1 MMNNAHPLPTP
12 NAPPAP
18 NHAAITRMGIV
29 YWQPDDGIA
38 PLFAAAFQSEG
49 CQTIPLPPA
58 DPLPPDVQAVFVYGP
73 FGSLVPLASQLR
85 DMPPARRPLF
95 ILWITEQFPSPR
107 LPEWLRY
114 GIGVA
119 RSRLERLAH
128 RQTPS
133 GEWRIAPPLRWL
145 TRRLHRFRYYGDLY
159 WLREEGLLSLLVTG
173 SQVTAQFLRARG
185 FQPLVTVMGS
195 APEWSADLHLER
207 DIPVLWLGKPGS
219 RRRKK
224 LIQRLRAELRQRGV
238 EMLVVD
244 GVEHPYV
251 FGEARTRLLNRTRIV
266 LNILREP
273 WDNNAMRFYLA
284 APNRALIV
292 SEPTLPHTPYTP
304 GVHLVEAPLSRLADT
319 ICHYL
324 AHPAEAEPIV
334 ERAYRLAT
342 EELTIQH
349 AARNVLQHLPFA
361 SQSSIAGKSSP

>member
-1 MMNNAHPLPTP
+1 MSNTH
-12 NAPPAP
+12 APALQNTSPSDRT
-18 NHAAITRMGIV
+18 AITRLGIV
-29 YWQPDDGIA
+29 YWQANDGIA

-49 CQTIPLPPA
+49 CQTRPLLST
-58 DPLPPDVQAVFVYGP
+58 DPLPPDIEAIFVYGP
-73 FGSLVPLASQLR
+73 FGSLVPLANQLHA
-85 DMPPARRPLF
+85 MPPARRPRL

-128 RQTPS
+128 RRTPS

-145 TRRLHRFRYYGDLY
+145 TRRMHRFRYYGDLY
-159 WLREEGLLSLLVTG
+159 WLREGGLLSLLVTG

-185 FQPLVTVMGS
+185 FRPLVAVMGS
-195 APEWSADLHLER
+195 APAWSADLHLER

-224 LIQRLRAELRQRGV
+224 LIQRLRAELQQRGIK
-238 EMLVVD
+238 MLVVD

-251 FGEARTRLLNRTRIV
+251 FGEERTRLLNRTRIV

-273 WDNNAMRFYLA
+273 WDNNAMRFFLA

-292 SEPTLPHTPYTP
+292 SEPILPHTPYTP
-304 GVHLVEAPLSRLADT
+304 GVHLVVAPVPRLADT
-319 ICHYL
+319 IGHYL
-324 AHPAEAEPIV
+324 AHPTEAGPII

-349 AARNVLQHLPFA
+349 AARRVLQHLNP
-361 SQSSIAGKSSP
+361 